1 MEPYL
6 AIVVDPHR
14 TMSAGKVEIGCFRTY
29 SKDEIKRIEDKM
41 AKDGGAG
48 AGGKMAVPIDKIEEL
63 GNHWYKY
70 YQLEHSF
77 FKSSTDNI
85 ILEQLWNEY
94 WLGTLSSSPFLNN
107 QVEITNSVVDINSKI
122 ETQSKDAGNAM
133 NIAKVSGQF

>member
-41 AKDGGAG
+41 AKDGGAA
-48 AGGKMAVPIDKIEEL
+48 AGGANKSVPIDKIAEL

-77 FKSSTDNI
+77 FKSSTDNT
-85 ILEQLWNEY
+85 ILEQLWNQY
-94 WLGTLSSSPFLNN
+94 WLNTLSQSPFLNN
-107 QVEITNSVVDINSKI
+107 QAEITNSVIDINSKM
-122 ETQSKDAGNAM
+122 EGQSKESGNAM
-133 NIAKVSGQF
+133 SIVKSGG